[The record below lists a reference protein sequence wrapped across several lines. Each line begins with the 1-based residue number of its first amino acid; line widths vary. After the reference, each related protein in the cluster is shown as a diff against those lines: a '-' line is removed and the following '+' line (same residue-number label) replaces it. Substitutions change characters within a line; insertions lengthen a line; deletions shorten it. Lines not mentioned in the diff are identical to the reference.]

1 MAAGILATEIIFLF
15 LRIIRPE
22 IQCTA
27 RRLPHSLWAVIL
39 QWLRSFDKTGP
50 LLFNAQKMQF
60 GRWKEDKE
68 RIGKT
73 HKGLVNILKLLYR
86 HFLREKQIQ
95 LQIFCEANTEM
106 VAKMCFQK
114 KTPLQNSHPSR
125 QQLFSTCPIILQLLF
140 NSPSHLW
147 AGSKLWSWAALLW
160 DTTCCAISRLQHVI
174 RGACGHPAL

>member
-86 HFLREKQIQ
+86 HFLSEKQIQ

-114 KTPLQNSHPSR
+114 KAPLQNSHPSR

-160 DTTCCAISRLQHVI
+160 DTTAVLS
-174 RGACGHPAL
+174 ADFNT